1 MSQWK
6 LYDYVD
12 ERGVNSFKE
21 WSSRLE
27 KKDLARLNSKLDM
40 LRIQPTLPPQL
51 LAGPL
56 EGVPIY
62 KLRINGRVALRPML
76 CKGPVNNDREFTLL
90 FGATEKDRKLVPRNA
105 VSQADDRRRK
115 VIANPTQ
122 RRCAHERVTKGT

>member
-1 MSQWK
+1 MSRWK

-40 LRIQPTLPPQL
+40 LGKEPTLPPQL

-76 CKGPVNNDREFTLL
+76 CKGPVDKDAEFTLL
-90 FGATEKDRKLVPRNA
+90 FGAFESDRKLVPRDA
-105 VSQADDRRRK
+105 VSQAEARRQN
-115 VIANPTQ
+115 VIANAKQ
-122 RRCAHERVTKGT
+122 RRCPHERVTKRT

>member
-1 MSQWK
+1 MSRWR

-27 KKDLARLNSKLDM
+27 NKDLARLNSKLDM
-40 LRIQPTLPPQL
+40 LGKEPTLPPQL

-76 CKGPVNNDREFTLL
+76 CKGPVDKDGEFTLL
-90 FGATEKDRKLVPRNA
+90 FGAFERDRKLVPRDA
-105 VSQADDRRRK
+105 VSQAEARRQN
-115 VIANPTQ
+115 VIANAKQ
-122 RRCAHERVTKGT
+122 RRCPHERVAKGT